1 MRFLSIITATLS
13 VMAGLVAAGQNAI
26 IYPGTNAQINAGSTV
41 EIAWNPTAGAKVTLK
56 LMYGQSQNL
65 QTGTTIACKFR
76 FYGSHLFPRVF
87 SISPPFVITAYHV
100 TNTSINAA
108 AIANTG
114 SFFWVVPD
122 NIGNGQW
129 SIGITD
135 GNSNDDNYSP
145 FFTINGG
152 SGKQGQAGSASA
164 TAAPTTA
171 AITNSAV
178 SAFLAT
184 ATGGV
189 SSSAMAVPT
198 AMARAGGVGMGL
210 AAAVGVLVL

>member
-1 MRFLSIITATLS
+1 MRFLSIITTTLT

-26 IYPGTNAQINAGSTV
+26 IYPGTNAQIDAGTTM
-41 EIAWNPTAGAKVTLK
+41 EITWNPTAGAKITLK
-56 LMYGQSQNL
+56 LMYGQTQNL
-65 QTGTTIACKFR
+65 QTGTTIA
-76 FYGSHLFPRVF
+76 SAVP
-87 SISPPFVITAYHV
+87 
-100 TNTSINAA
+100 
-108 AIANTG
+108 NTG
-114 SFFWVVPD
+114 SFFWQIPA

-135 GNSNDDNYSP
+135 GNTADDNYSP
-145 FFTINGG
+145 FFQINGG
-152 SGKQGQAGSASA
+152 SGKQGAAGSASA

-171 AITNSAV
+171 AVTNSQI

-210 AAAVGVLVL
+210 VAAVGVLVL

>member
-1 MRFLSIITATLS
+1 MRFLSILTTTLT

-26 IYPGTNAQINAGSTV
+26 IYPGTNAQISAGTTI
-41 EIAWNPTAGAKVTLK
+41 EITWTPTAGAKITLK
-56 LMYGQSQNL
+56 LMYGQTQDL
-65 QTGTTIACKFR
+65 QTGTTIA
-76 FYGSHLFPRVF
+76 S
-87 SISPPFVITAYHV
+87 
-100 TNTSINAA
+100 

-114 SFFWVVPD
+114 SFFWVIPG

-135 GNSNDDNYSP
+135 GNTGDDNYSP
-145 FFTINGG
+145 FFIISGG
-152 SGKQGQAGSASA
+152 TGQQGAAGSASA

-171 AITNSAV
+171 AITNSMI

-198 AMARAGGVGMGL
+198 AVARVGGIGMGL

>member
-13 VMAGLVAAGQNAI
+13 VIAGLVAAGENPI
-26 IYPGTNAQINAGSTV
+26 IYPGTDAQINAGSTI
-41 EIAWNPTAGAKVTLK
+41 EITWNPTAGAKITLK
-56 LMYGQSQNL
+56 LMYGQVQNL
-65 QTGTTIACKFR
+65 QTGTTIA
-76 FYGSHLFPRVF
+76 S
-87 SISPPFVITAYHV
+87 
-100 TNTSINAA
+100 

-114 SFFWVVPD
+114 SFFWVVPG

-145 FFTINGG
+145 FFIVSGG
-152 SGKQGQAGSASA
+152 SGKQGAAGSASA

-171 AITNSAV
+171 AVTNSQV

-184 ATGGV
+184 ATGGI

-198 AMARAGGVGMGL
+198 AMARAGGVGIGL

>member
-1 MRFLSIITATLS
+1 M
-13 VMAGLVAAGQNAI
+13 
-26 IYPGTNAQINAGSTV
+26 
-41 EIAWNPTAGAKVTLK
+41 
-56 LMYGQSQNL
+56 
-65 QTGTTIACKFR
+65 
-76 FYGSHLFPRVF
+76 
-87 SISPPFVITAYHV
+87 HV
-100 TNTSINAA
+100 TDKSINAA

-114 SFFWVVPD
+114 SFFWQIPA

-135 GNSNDDNYSP
+135 GNTGDDNYSP
-145 FFTINGG
+145 FFFINGG
-152 SGKQGQAGSASA
+152 TGKQGQAGSASA

-171 AITNSAV
+171 AITNSQI

-189 SSSAMAVPT
+189 SSSAFAVPT
-198 AMARAGGVGMGL
+198 AVARAGGVGMGL

>member
-1 MRFLSIITATLS
+1 VSRISARPSSDIISA
-13 VMAGLVAAGQNAI
+13 
-26 IYPGTNAQINAGSTV
+26 
-41 EIAWNPTAGAKVTLK
+41 
-56 LMYGQSQNL
+56 
-65 QTGTTIACKFR
+65 
-76 FYGSHLFPRVF
+76 
-87 SISPPFVITAYHV
+87 SPLPFVITAYHV
-100 TNTSINAA
+100 TNTSTNAA

-114 SFFWVVPD
+114 SFFWVIPG

-135 GNSNDDNYSP
+135 GNTSDDNYSP
-145 FFTINGG
+145 FFIISGG
-152 SGKQGQAGSASA
+152 TGQQGAAGSASA

-171 AITNSAV
+171 AITDSMI

-198 AMARAGGVGMGL
+198 AMARAGGIGMGL
-210 AAAVGVLVL
+210 AAAVGALVL

>member
-1 MRFLSIITATLS
+1 MRFLNIIASTLA
-13 VMAGLVAAGQNAI
+13 VMSGLVAAGQNPI
-26 IYPGTNAQINAGSTV
+26 IYPGTDAQIDAGST
-41 EIAWNPTAGAKVTLK
+41 IQITWNPTAGAKVTLK
-56 LMYGQSQNL
+56 LMYGQTQNL
-65 QTGTTIACKFR
+65 QTGTTIA
-76 FYGSHLFPRVF
+76 S
-87 SISPPFVITAYHV
+87 
-100 TNTSINAA
+100 

-114 SFFWVVPD
+114 SFFWQIPG

-135 GNSNDDNYSP
+135 GNTSDDNYSP
-145 FFTINGG
+145 FFIINGG
-152 SGKQGQAGSASA
+152 SGKQGAAGSASA

-210 AAAVGVLVL
+210 AAAVGVLIL

>member
-13 VMAGLVAAGQNAI
+13 VIAGLVAAGQNPI
-26 IYPGTNAQINAGSTV
+26 IFPGTDAQINAGTTV
-41 EIAWNPTAGAKVTLK
+41 EITWNPTAGATITLK
-56 LMYGQSQNL
+56 LMYGQIQNL
-65 QTGTTIACKFR
+65 QTGTTIACKFS
-76 FYGSHLFPRVF
+76 FHDNLP
-87 SISPPFVITAYHV
+87 ITMYYV
-100 TNTSINAA
+100 TNASTNAA
-108 AIANTG
+108 AIANSG

-135 GNSNDDNYSP
+135 GVDADDNYSP
-145 FFTINGG
+145 FFIIAGG
-152 SGKQGQAGSASA
+152 SGKQGAAGSASA

-171 AITNSAV
+171 AITNSAI

-189 SSSAMAVPT
+189 TSSAMAVPT
-198 AMARAGGVGMGL
+198 GIARAGGIGMGL
-210 AAAVGVLVL
+210 AAAVGALVL